1 MPQILLKTHLKN
13 IFKATLVFILLYFLA
28 KNGFL
33 SVENTRNALSQWQFI
48 LPAFA
53 LMMVNSFVGVFR
65 WHILLR
71 AQSIFLDFGRI
82 LRLSFVGNFFN
93 IALPGAV
100 SGDVVKAVY
109 VAKEVQ
115 GMRARAFSS
124 ILFDRVIG
132 LSGLVLVSL
141 GGLIF
146 GIGSKWESGVLEG
159 LEKLVWAMGIT
170 VLFSYVYLFAVHE
183 KIDVV
188 LRILRHYQS
197 RFKVVGSVTRTY
209 EGLMHYRNHRGVV
222 VLALLLSLAIHFMVI
237 LSCIEAGHALGEFTV
252 ETGAYF
258 VLIPLGLLVTAIP
271 IFPAGVGTG
280 HAALGALFQLVGS
293 SKGADIFTLFAAYK
307 ILEGASGGIVY
318 LMFRSKQSYLQ

>member
-1 MPQILLKTHLKN
+1 MSSAIKN
-13 IFKATLVFILLYFLA
+13 ALKATFVFVLLYFLA

-33 SVENTRNALSQWQFI
+33 SVENTRRALTQWEYI
-48 LPAFA
+48 LPAA
-53 LMMVNSFVGVFR
+53 GLMFLNSFLSVFR
-65 WHILLR
+65 WHIFLK
-71 AQSIFLDFGRI
+71 AQAITLEFGRI

-109 VAKEVQ
+109 VAKEIH
-115 GMRARAFSS
+115 GMRAKAFSS

-141 GGLIF
+141 GGLVF
-146 GIGSKWESGVLEG
+146 GMGSQWETGVLVG
-159 LEKLVWAMGIT
+159 IEKLVWIMGLT

-183 KIDVV
+183 KIDIV
-188 LRILRHYQS
+188 LKVLTHFQARLR
-197 RFKVVGSVTRTY
+197 VIGSVTRTY
-209 EGLMHYRNHRGVV
+209 EGLMHYRKHRGVV
-222 VLALLLSLAIHFMVI
+222 IFGLLLSLAIHVMVI
-237 LSCIEAGHALGEFTV
+237 LSCIQAGRALGEFSV
-252 ETGAYF
+252 DEGAYF

-293 SKGADIFTLFAAYK
+293 AKGADIFTLFAVYK
-307 ILEGASGGIVY
+307 ILEGAVGGIFY
-318 LMFRSKQSYLQ
+318 LGFKTKQPLPPVNI